1 MALRCAATL
10 APGGPAR
17 APDNGLQSLVESGI
31 RGSMAVGVAY
41 GLHLNLFQTLHWH
54 PADVAVAL
62 QSALPVMML
71 DAVMLLP
78 HYKPSKPSGQQQQ
91 VAGATPPA
99 QNAAVHGSSQR
110 AWLLKSAL
118 SSVQSHSLRYS
129 LAGVSS
135 RPRSFL
141 LTSAAELSDDLLG
154 RAVIFGM
161 AVDWIQDRCI
171 EASSDDY
178 LHAGLLHP
186 ATGDVAKYIAATAIC
201 CIMSTRYLGQG
212 RKAAAVQEHAHRLK
226 LLKYEPLKVQQ
237 QQAALEGT
245 AAAADEASLAEQQGL
260 NEAVTALLHVLLGA
274 RFVSGQAAMYAAY
287 IATDN
292 LLASFMTG
300 MLAQMYHTACC
311 RRIQGR
317 R

>member
-1 MALRCAATL
+1 MKVSCTAARSGLEQSHAFQMAYHLPAAHC
-10 APGGPAR
+10 GGCF
-17 APDNGLQSLVESGI
+17 GCC

-161 AVDWIQDRCI
+161 AVDWIQDR
-171 EASSDDY
+171 Y
-178 LHAGLLHP
+178 
-186 ATGDVAKYIAATAIC
+186 
-201 CIMSTRYLGQG
+201 
-212 RKAAAVQEHAHRLK
+212 
-226 LLKYEPLKVQQ
+226 
-237 QQAALEGT
+237 
-245 AAAADEASLAEQQGL
+245 
-260 NEAVTALLHVLLGA
+260 
-274 RFVSGQAAMYAAY
+274 
-287 IATDN
+287 
-292 LLASFMTG
+292 
-300 MLAQMYHTACC
+300 
-311 RRIQGR
+311 
-317 R
+317 